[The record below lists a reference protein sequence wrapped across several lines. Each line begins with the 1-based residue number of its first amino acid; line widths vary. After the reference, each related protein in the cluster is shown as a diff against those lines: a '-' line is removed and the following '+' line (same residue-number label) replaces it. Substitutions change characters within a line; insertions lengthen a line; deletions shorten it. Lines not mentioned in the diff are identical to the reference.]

1 MHDEESSWVVVG
13 GERTK
18 IRKKSRLTDEKE
30 VTARVTNQ
38 TQMPR
43 SNKPSRADNR
53 ADESTTRN
61 NQQITVI
68 VGDSIIKNVQGI
80 KLAEALEH
88 RVVVKSFPGATIC
101 DMQSHII
108 I

>member
-1 MHDEESSWVVVG
+1 LHDEEPSWVVVG

-18 IRKKSRLTDEKE
+18 TGNKSRLTDEKE
-30 VTARVTNQ
+30 VTTRVTNQ

-43 SNKPSRADNR
+43 SNKPSRADNG
-53 ADESTTRN
+53 ANESTTRN

-68 VGDSIIKNVQGI
+68 VGDYIIKNVQGI

-88 RVVVKSFPGATIC
+88 RVLVNSFPGATIC
-101 DMQSHII
+101 DMKSHII